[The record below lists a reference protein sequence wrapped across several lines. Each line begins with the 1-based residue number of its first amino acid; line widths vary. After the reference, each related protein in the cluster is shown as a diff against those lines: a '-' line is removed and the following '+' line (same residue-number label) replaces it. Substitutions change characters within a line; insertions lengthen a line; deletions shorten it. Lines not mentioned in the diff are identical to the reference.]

1 MAQSLR
7 GKRVAILVENGFE
20 QAELLEPRKALMD
33 AGAEAVVV
41 SPQQSQVKAWNEKDW
56 GQTVPVDVS
65 LDSARPED
73 YDALVLPG
81 GVMNPDK
88 LRINRKAVE
97 FVRAFVDA
105 GKPIAAICHGPW
117 TLIEAG
123 GVAGRKMTSYPSLQN
138 DLRNAGANWIDQEV
152 VVYNGLVTSR
162 NVPDIPAFNRKM
174 IEEIGEGT
182 HERITAGN

>member
-1 MAQSLR
+1 MRNLS
-7 GKRVAILVENGFE
+7 GKRILIVATTGFE
-20 QAELLEPRKALMD
+20 QAELETPRDRLRA
-33 AGAEAVVV
+33 AGATVDIASLKPGEIRGWD
-41 SPQQSQVKAWNEKDW
+41 KDDW
-56 GQTVPVDVS
+56 GRPVPVDKTV
-65 LDSARPED
+65 DAVRADD
-73 YDALVLPG
+73 YDAIVLPG